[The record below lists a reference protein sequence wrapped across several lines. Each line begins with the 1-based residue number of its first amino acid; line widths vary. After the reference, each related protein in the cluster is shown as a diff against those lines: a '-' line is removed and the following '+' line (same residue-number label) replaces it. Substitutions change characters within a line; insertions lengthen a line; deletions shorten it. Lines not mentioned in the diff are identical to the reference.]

1 MTRRLPSP
9 ARQLVGVMLLA
20 PALVACGSSSAG
32 NGVQNRTPAEIV
44 AGAKVLA
51 DAASSV
57 HVHGSIVSGGSP
69 ITLNLFLLASKGGR
83 GQLSEDG
90 LPFEVIQIHGTAF
103 IKGSSAFYSHVAG
116 PSAAQLLQGRW
127 LKASATSGGLA
138 SLASLTNLRQLL
150 DATLTQHGALV
161 KGQSTTVGGKK
172 VIAISD
178 LSGGGT
184 LYVAQTG
191 PPYPIEVV
199 KAGAGA
205 GSIVFDD
212 WNGPLSVI
220 APTDAI
226 DINQLESKR

>member
-1 MTRRLPSP
+1 M
-9 ARQLVGVMLLA
+9 
-20 PALVACGSSSAG
+20 
-32 NGVQNRTPAEIV
+32 
-44 AGAKVLA
+44 
-51 DAASSV
+51 
-57 HVHGSIVSGGSP
+57 
-69 ITLNLFLLASKGGR
+69 
-83 GQLSEDG
+83 
-90 LPFEVIQIHGTAF
+90 IQIHGTAF

-161 KGQSTTVGGKK
+161 KGAEHHGGRQQGDRHLRPFGRRNA
-172 VIAISD
+172 VCGARR
-178 LSGGGT
+178 
-184 LYVAQTG
+184 AR
-191 PPYPIEVV
+191 PYPIEVV

-212 WNGPLSVI
+212 WNGPLSVT